1 MNRSFKENAPAWAFF
16 SLVVI
21 YFALVTASVY
31 EEGMTVF
38 ALLPLL
44 AEADLGALRW
54 TEHSLKFILIFL
66 AVYAGAIAMYCSS
79 QQNRRPGPNMAL
91 PAGAMCMS

>member
-44 AEADLGALRW
+44 AEADLGL
-54 TEHSLKFILIFL
+54 
-66 AVYAGAIAMYCSS
+66 YAGRSTA
-79 QQNRRPGPNMAL
+79 
-91 PAGAMCMS
+91 